1 MVPGNVVL
9 RLLVVADAPGD
20 GGKGRV
26 GTAGDGDGSS
36 VGNGVVGPDETCTDG
51 GAPLVVVFGAVSELT
66 VGVEVTRL
74 VVSDVGGLKVGELV
88 GREA

>member
-1 MVPGNVVL
+1 MPP
-9 RLLVVADAPGD
+9 AMAA
-20 GGKGRV
+20 KGV
-26 GTAGDGDGSS
+26 SALQATATEALWAAVSLGL
-36 VGNGVVGPDETCTDG
+36 ERADG
-51 GAPLVVVFGAVSELT
+51 GAPFVVVFDAVSELT